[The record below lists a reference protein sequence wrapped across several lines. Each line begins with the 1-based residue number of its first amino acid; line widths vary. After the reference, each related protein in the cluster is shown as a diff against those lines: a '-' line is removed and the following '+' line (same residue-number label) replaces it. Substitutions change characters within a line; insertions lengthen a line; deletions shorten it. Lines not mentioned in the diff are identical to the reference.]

1 MTENLFA
8 HSLEDADESEWQS
21 LSVHLMNVADMADGF
36 ASVFGAGPMARL
48 IGMLHDAG
56 KASEAFQKRLR
67 GNPSPVDH
75 STAGAKIAVSN
86 YGAVGKS
93 LALLVA
99 GHHGGLPN
107 SDIDGE
113 RSSLNSRLQNDLE
126 PYDRYFSLVDLPEK
140 LEPPVLLKAS
150 GDSPQWAFSFF
161 MLLKM
166 LYSCLVDAD
175 YLDTERFMD
184 SCRAK
189 IRQKPRPTLVEL
201 RDRLVASMEELKSS
215 LDEPDSPVNRF
226 RADVLSSCIAAAD
239 ADSGLFTLT
248 VPTGGGKTLASMSF
262 ALLHAIHNGQARII
276 YALPFTTVTAQV
288 AAVFKKI
295 FGEDAVLEHH
305 SNYSFSEGDD
315 PEAIKERLAV
325 ENWDAPII
333 VTTNVQFFESLYAD
347 KPSKCRKVHSIANSV
362 VILDEAQALPD
373 QVLKP
378 CLAAL
383 EELTT
388 HYSTSVVLCTA
399 TQPALEDIWPF
410 RTKPIEIIPDQKAF
424 SSRLKCRVRFNVVST
439 IELDDLAV
447 RIGSQRQALCIV
459 NSRKAAS
466 TVYDVLKSTCDSES
480 LFHLSAAMVP
490 VHRSQSIARIRE
502 RLAGGE
508 ECIVISTSLIEA
520 GVDVDFPVVFREVAG
535 IDSILQAAG
544 RCNREGKLNEGEV
557 VVFECDIFLSR
568 RRDWLERMR
577 RIGDGLIRSS
587 MEAGTDPF
595 DDEGVHRFFIRRYE
609 TAGEEGLDNCLDGR
623 PILGELCDTQ
633 RMISGSY
640 SFEEYGEK
648 FKLIED
654 EGVSVF
660 VPWGKEGSKLLEE
673 LRRSDYPARL
683 ASKLQ
688 RFTVSVPVYQF
699 KYLEN
704 QDGIDKLGP
713 FYILRPD
720 NGCWKFYDEDKG
732 LLPMGEEEMNL
743 LMT

>member
-1 MTENLFA
+1 MNDDLFA
-8 HSLEDADESEWQS
+8 HSLDDADESQWQL
-21 LSVHLMNVADMADGF
+21 LSDHLKNVADMADGF
-36 ASVFGAGPMARL
+36 ASVFGAGSMARIL
-48 IGMLHDAG
+48 GLLHDAG
-56 KASEAFQKRLR
+56 KASEAFQERLHGDR
-67 GNPSPVDH
+67 RPVDH
-75 STAGAKIAVSN
+75 STAGAKVAVN
-86 YGAVGKS
+86 KYGSVGKS
-93 LALLVA
+93 LALLIA

-113 RSSLNSRLQNDLE
+113 RCSLNSRLQNDLE
-126 PYDRYFSLVDLPEK
+126 PFDRYFPLVDLPEK
-140 LEPPVLLKAS
+140 VTPPALLKS
-150 GDSPQWAFSFF
+150 NGDQSQWAFSFT

-184 SCRAK
+184 PRKSD
-189 IRQKPRPTLVEL
+189 IRQKSRPTLIEL
-201 RDRLVASMEELKSS
+201 RDLLVGSMNELRAS

-226 RADVLSSCIAAAD
+226 RADVLSSCIDAAD

-248 VPTGGGKTLASMSF
+248 VPTGGGKTLASMYF
-262 ALLHAIHNGQARII
+262 ALSHAIRNGQERVI
-276 YALPFTTVTAQV
+276 YAVPFTSVTTQI
-288 AAVFKKI
+288 AAVFKEI

-315 PEAIKERLAV
+315 SDAIKERLAA

-347 KPSKCRKVHSIANSV
+347 KPSRCRKVHSIANSV

-383 EELTT
+383 EELAT

-399 TQPALEDIWPF
+399 TQPALDDIWPF
-410 RTKPIEIIPDQKAF
+410 KTKPVEIIPDPKAF
-424 SSRLKCRVRFNVVST
+424 STRLKRRVRFNVAGT
-439 IELDDLAV
+439 IDLDDLKV
-447 RIGSQRQALCIV
+447 RILNQNQVLCIV

-466 TVYDVLKSTCDSES
+466 AVFEAIKDTCAPDS

-490 VHRSQSIARIRE
+490 AHRSLSIARIKE
-502 RLAGGE
+502 RLAAGE

-520 GVDVDFPVVFREVAG
+520 GVDVDFPIVFREVAG

-544 RCNREGKLNEGEV
+544 RCNREGKLDEGEV
-557 VVFECDIFLSR
+557 VVFESEIFLSR
-568 RRDWLERMR
+568 RTDWLERMR
-577 RIGDGLIRSS
+577 RIGDGLIRLSK
-587 MEAGTDPF
+587 ETGTDPF
-595 DDEGVHRFFIRRYE
+595 DDEAVHRFFIRRYE
-609 TAGEEGLDNCLDGR
+609 TAGEAGLDNCLDGR

-633 RMISGSY
+633 RMQSGSY

-648 FKLIED
+648 FRLIDD

-660 VPWGKEGSKLLEE
+660 IPWGKEGSELLEVI
-673 LRRSDYPARL
+673 RRSVCPASL
-683 ASKLQ
+683 ASRLQ

-699 KYLEN
+699 KYIEN
-704 QDGIDKLGP
+704 QGGIEKLGP
-713 FYILRPD
+713 FYILEPD
-720 NGCWKFYDEDKG
+720 NGCRKFYGEERG
-732 LLPMGEEEMNL
+732 LLSMGEEEMHL
-743 LMT
+743 LMM